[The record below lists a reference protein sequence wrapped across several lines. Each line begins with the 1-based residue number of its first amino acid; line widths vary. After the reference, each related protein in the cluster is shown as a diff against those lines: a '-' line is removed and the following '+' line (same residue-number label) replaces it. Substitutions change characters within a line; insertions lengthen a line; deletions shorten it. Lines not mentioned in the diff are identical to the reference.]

1 MFVGVYRSLT
11 LAFQMHAVVLYY
23 VCKLSILG
31 LSTIYWNLLVKF
43 VYIQFH
49 VINIFSFFPFVA
61 TLALGS
67 QPRQGLARLRA
78 KKKAQESH
86 HMLMGVQRV

>member
-1 MFVGVYRSLT
+1 
-11 LAFQMHAVVLYY
+11 MHPFDLFFY

-43 VYIQFH
+43 VYTQFH

-67 QPRQGLARLRA
+67 QPRQGLARLWA
-78 KKKAQESH
+78 KKEAHESH
-86 HMLMGVQRV
+86 HMLTGVQRVRGNAPSHSQMDS